1 MSSKIAVE
9 WLTQMGAQGHI
20 IRTEESTATVALAA
34 QALNVKEQ
42 RIAKTLA
49 FDVLGRT
56 VLVVTAGDQKVDNA
70 KYKAFFHTKA
80 KMLKPEETQART
92 NYAPGGV
99 CPFGVPEDAAT
110 YLDLSLQRFDAIYPA
125 CGDWYT
131 AARFTPQ
138 ELAEVTLADEA
149 DAGGI
154 LLVRGRQR
162 GLRSDAPHLRL
173 G

>member
-70 KYKAFFHTKA
+70 KYKAFFGAKA
-80 KMLKPEETQART
+80 RMLKPEETETRT
-92 NYAPGGV
+92 HHAPGGV
-99 CPFGVPEDAAT
+99 CPFGVPEGTDM
-110 YLDLSLQRFDAIYPA
+110 YLDVSLQRFDTVFPA

-131 AARFTPQ
+131 VAQFTPE
-138 ELAEVTLADEA
+138 EL
-149 DAGGI
+149 
-154 LLVRGRQR
+154 R
-162 GLRSDAPHLRL
+162 GLTGAKWVDVCKVVE
-173 G
+173 

>member
-1 MSSKIAVE
+1 MSREIAVQ
-9 WLTQMGAQGHI
+9 WLQEQGAGEHI
-20 IRTEESTATVALAA
+20 INTQQSIATVPLAA
-34 QALNVKEQ
+34 QALEVDEE

-49 FDVLGRT
+49 FDVQGRT
-56 VLVVTAGDQKVDNA
+56 VLIVTAGDQKVDNG

-99 CPFGVPEDAAT
+99 CPFGVPEDAST
-110 YLDLSLQRFDAIYPA
+110 YLDLSLQRFGAIYPA

-138 ELAEVTLADEA
+138 ELAELTQAQWVDVCKRVE
-149 DAGGI
+149 
-154 LLVRGRQR
+154 
-162 GLRSDAPHLRL
+162 
-173 G
+173 

>member
-70 KYKAFFHTKA
+70 KYKAFFGAKA
-80 KMLKPEETQART
+80 RMLKPEETETRT
-92 NYAPGGV
+92 HHAPGGV
-99 CPFGVPEDAAT
+99 CPFGVPEGTDM
-110 YLDLSLQRFDAIYPA
+110 YLDLSLQRFGAIYPA

-138 ELAEVTLADEA
+138 ELAELTQAQWVDVCKRVE
-149 DAGGI
+149 
-154 LLVRGRQR
+154 
-162 GLRSDAPHLRL
+162 
-173 G
+173 